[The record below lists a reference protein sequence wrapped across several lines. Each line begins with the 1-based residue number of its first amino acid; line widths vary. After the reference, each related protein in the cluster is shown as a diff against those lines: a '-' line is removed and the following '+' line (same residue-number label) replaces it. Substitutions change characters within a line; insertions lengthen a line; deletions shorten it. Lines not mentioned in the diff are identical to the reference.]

1 MPRKKKKYI
10 SSSLCPNSAHLYII
24 FTESYINKRIM
35 KTKALFIALLL
46 LSALQIRA
54 QVNNVSA
61 FSQKLQEREQKK
73 KEELKILED
82 LLVQYKSMIP
92 GLVKFKLT
100 VENPIEITKGKI
112 QVTMG
117 IKNKAHKARIPAS
130 LMC

>member
-1 MPRKKKKYI
+1 
-10 SSSLCPNSAHLYII
+10 
-24 FTESYINKRIM
+24 M

-92 GLVKFKLT
+92 GLV
-100 VENPIEITKGKI
+100 NS
-112 QVTMG
+112 
-117 IKNKAHKARIPAS
+117 N
-130 LMC
+130 